1 MQDNNNTNQYE
12 TITKYDRIYGSLHN
26 VALHTKPT
34 TIKVVEPVTGKTE
47 TFVIQTFRH
56 VGADGTAG
64 DYVFIERM
72 DEAGVVR
79 MVLPPKATSAVG
91 SQKDSLTKR
100 RRSISSKAVMKA
112 RIASGEVLGFQKK
125 KA

>member
-1 MQDNNNTNQYE
+1 
-12 TITKYDRIYGSLHN
+12 
-26 VALHTKPT
+26 
-34 TIKVVEPVTGKTE
+34 
-47 TFVIQTFRH
+47 
-56 VGADGTAG
+56 
-64 DYVFIERM
+64 M